1 MSKEEVMK
9 KISLSLMAIILLI
22 PALVFA
28 DPFLVCDPQ
37 TGVTSYILTGP
48 EWVPTSVIAQS
59 DGSIKM
65 DVAAASNG
73 SNPLTVSACNDDPI
87 WGQVCSDA
95 VPFDLI
101 RPVPPSTPE
110 NIKLIQ

>member
-1 MSKEEVMK
+1 MK
-9 KISLSLMAIILLI
+9 KLSLSLMAMVLFI

-28 DPFLVCDPQ
+28 DPFLECDPQ
-37 TGVTSYILTGP
+37 TGVTSYTITGP
-48 EWVPTSVIAQS
+48 EWVPASVPAQP

-65 DVAAASNG
+65 DVAAAANG

-87 WGQVCSDA
+87 WGQVCSDS
-95 VPFDLI
+95 VPFDCI

-110 NIKLIQ
+110 NIKLTQ